1 MNNSHSCTSM
11 AVKAVVSEIKK
22 RLATRFSFLSG
33 IPDFF
38 YDFDK
43 GLSPQFKQY
52 FAKIPFDKRKND
64 WTVLA
69 YSYDSSNT
77 SSIQPR
83 RGFEVK
89 RPVTDKAF
97 RVLDARF
104 VELPVV
110 FSLLTNDSKMLNT
123 ISTFMQTK
131 LDWSFTI
138 EFEDLL
144 WPMWLPNQNYPLGW
158 YIRPTKPNGRLY
170 MCSKPGLS
178 GQVEPTWSTDITI
191 KQQDNDAE
199 WSCIYPDKL
208 TVKAG
213 SFVKNDTTIQNPIE
227 NGIMYQYDFGYTLHY
242 LDLEDAGTFI
252 GKIDTAELKLMSLY
266 GEQDFSEILR
276 VPE

>member
-11 AVKAVVSEIKK
+11 AVKAVITEIKK

-52 FAKIPFDKRKND
+52 FAKIPFDKRKHD

-138 EFEDLL
+138 EFEGL
-144 WPMWLPNQNYPLGW
+144 WHP
-158 YIRPTKPNGRLY
+158 
-170 MCSKPGLS
+170 
-178 GQVEPTWSTDITI
+178 
-191 KQQDNDAE
+191 
-199 WSCIYPDKL
+199 
-208 TVKAG
+208 
-213 SFVKNDTTIQNPIE
+213 
-227 NGIMYQYDFGYTLHY
+227 
-242 LDLEDAGTFI
+242 
-252 GKIDTAELKLMSLY
+252 
-266 GEQDFSEILR
+266 
-276 VPE
+276 